1 MSKFQPKKTITK
13 VKLTDDTVYGKDRHR
28 SYPKTI
34 LQDAPIFPKP
44 LEYEDIDNAMFN
56 FVDEYIPMVIKGKS
70 TPTFTLYSNQR
81 FSEYSQSWEHTD
93 EDGNLLMNFKTI
105 SRENNPKPGKN
116 QGGYWN
122 IPGNKRHTLLIR
134 DVLEDNGEEAYEIY
148 SMGQPFAVD
157 LTYRISI
164 ITDLFENI
172 NAFNQKINDLF
183 KARQCYIRPNGHFLP
198 VTLEEINDNTEYTIS
213 ERKFYNQTVTVKVM
227 AYIISEDDFKIE
239 KKPKRI
245 KLFMQ
250 GDVRRPKPEINIDEF
265 FNDKIGHTE
274 IELTIDFQSF
284 YTKTNFDIDTDFIV
298 ERTEL
303 YNIRNYRLSVN
314 DTPYYTDKGFTLKN
328 GDNIKIFINHLD
340 PNEMAQLKF
349 IGYNPNSQYVKD
361 ELPLKVSDDI
371 PKFEDIGVEEFD

>member
-105 SRENNPKPGKN
+105 SRENNPKPGAN

-157 LTYRISI
+157 LKYRISI

-172 NAFNQKINDLF
+172 NTFNQKINDLF

-274 IELTIDFQSF
+274 IELTIDFQAF
-284 YTKTNFDIDTDFIV
+284 HTKTNFDIDTDFVV

-314 DTPYYTDKGFTLKN
+314 DTPYYTDKGFALKN

-349 IGYNPNSQYVKD
+349 VGYNPNSQYVKD

>member
-105 SRENNPKPGKN
+105 SRENNPKPGAN

-265 FNDKIGHTE
+265 FNGKIGHTE
-274 IELTIDFQSF
+274 IELTIDFQAF
-284 YTKTNFDIDTDFIV
+284 HTKTNFDIDTDFIV

-303 YNIRNYRLSVN
+303 YNVRNYRLSVN

-340 PNEMAQLKF
+340 PNEMAQFKF